1 VSRFG
6 AEMVLARGVVALE
19 TRGPVHAVIFDDGSG
34 EIEARALIVATG
46 VSYRRL
52 EAAGLEELTG
62 RGVYY
67 GATASEASQCEGDD
81 VYVVGAANSAGQAAL
96 NLARFA
102 KRVVL
107 VVRAPTLEDTM
118 SRYLVDRIVAAANI
132 EVRYRSEVVAC
143 TGNGHLETLTLA
155 DRGSGAT
162 EEVSASWLFVFIGAS
177 PHTEWLGE
185 GIARDE
191 KGFVVT
197 GQDLVAA
204 TSPRRWPLDRAP
216 YALETSVPGV
226 FAAGDVRLD
235 SMKRVASAVGE
246 GAMAVYLVHRY
257 LATV

>member
-1 VSRFG
+1 
-6 AEMVLARGVVALE
+6 M
-19 TRGPVHAVIFDDGSG
+19 
-34 EIEARALIVATG
+34 ATG

-52 EAAGLEELTG
+52 EAAGVDEFTG

-67 GATASEASQCEGDD
+67 GATASEASQCQGDD

-107 VVRAPTLEDTM
+107 VVRGATLEDTM
-118 SRYLVDRIVAAANI
+118 SQYLGARIMSAPNI

-143 TGNGHLETLTLA
+143 RGDGHLESLTLA
-155 DRGSGAT
+155 DRDSGLT
-162 EEVSASWLFVFIGAS
+162 EEVSSSWLFVFIGAS
-177 PHTEWLGE
+177 PRTEWLGPDVV
-185 GIARDE
+185 RDD

-197 GQDLVAA
+197 GQDLQ
-204 TSPRRWPLDRAP
+204 SPAHAPRWPLPRSP

-246 GAMAVYLVHRY
+246 GAMSVYLVHRY
-257 LATV
+257 LATM